1 MRFGHDYMYKTLEA
15 ATNAKRKI
23 KEMEMAEA
31 LKSSLHGEY
40 PWIDSGN
47 LKRILSQGFT
57 TRGEMGLMAAF
68 PVRPYHSTDTFL

>member
-1 MRFGHDYMYKTLEA
+1 
-15 ATNAKRKI
+15 
-23 KEMEMAEA
+23 
-31 LKSSLHGEY
+31 
-40 PWIDSGN
+40 